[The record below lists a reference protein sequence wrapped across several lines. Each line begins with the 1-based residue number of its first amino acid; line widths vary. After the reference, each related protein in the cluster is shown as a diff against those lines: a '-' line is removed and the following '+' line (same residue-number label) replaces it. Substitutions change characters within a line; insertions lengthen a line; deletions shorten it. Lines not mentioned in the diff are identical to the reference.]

1 MFGLR
6 DGSGGH
12 HWRSLVVAIGL
23 LATCGCDRRADP
35 QPATTAPEGIRT
47 FSGSW
52 SATGTRQTLSL
63 APGQQA
69 AVFKVGGS
77 LLLSGEQR
85 PHLGFRA
92 EVIGFSDSLS
102 GVQARSVWTDEQG
115 DKVFS
120 ELRGAEMGPGKPI
133 TGRFSGGTG
142 RYAGVSGEYS
152 FSWQYLT
159 NNEEG
164 EVSGR
169 VVGLK
174 GWARLGSP
182 LPPTTGG
189 AQ

>member
-47 FSGSW
+47 FTGSW

-142 RYAGVSGEYS
+142 RYAGVSGEYT

-159 NNEEG
+159 DNEEG

-169 VVGLK
+169 VVGLT

-189 AQ
+189 SQ